1 FTYAQRRGVRGLC
14 TNVVNN
20 GLIHLFTDGRDGIWP
35 YLFFSEGVVYI
46 KRKSLQVAI
55 TNEQI
60 VKAVQAQLRGIC
72 ADSIKRHAPG
82 FKFSIQGIAKHPG
95 YYFEFLSLE
104 EYAELLAR
112 FTIQLT
118 TNVITAVPFEK
129 LH

>member
-1 FTYAQRRGVRGLC
+1 
-14 TNVVNN
+14 
-20 GLIHLFTDGRDGIWP
+20 
-35 YLFFSEGVVYI
+35 EGVLYI

-60 VKAVQAQLRGIC
+60 VKWVQAQLREIC

-112 FTIQLT
+112 FTIQRT
-118 TNVITAVPFEK
+118 ANDITAVPLTK
-129 LH
+129 LRQMQANGEIAGSLPMDFTPDKRIGMMRRFLSVV